1 MPITIEQNPPPL
13 ASPLVL
19 DGQDITTPWATWAMF
34 VETMLQKI
42 AAEANTGPSGPSD
55 IEWDTLTPAASITI
69 DLSGFKFKGKK
80 LTPTAD
86 TTFAAPTGTQQGNAL
101 YLVIDFG
108 ATTYAITFDAAW
120 KMAPEDE
127 VIRLA
132 NTRTVIHWV
141 VGPGTTINRVSF
153 STGVPI

>member
-1 MPITIEQNPPPL
+1 MAITIEQNPPPL

-42 AAEANTGPSGPSD
+42 ASEANTGPVGPSD
-55 IEWDTLTPAASITI
+55 IEWATLTPAASITI
-69 DLSGFKFKGKK
+69 DLSGFKFKGRR
-80 LTPTAD
+80 LQPNAD
-86 TTFAAPTGTQQGNAL
+86 TTFAAPTGTQQGNAVW
-101 YLVIDFG
+101 LVIDFD
-108 ATTYAITFDAAW
+108 ATPHAISFDSAW

-127 VIRLA
+127 VIRLP
-132 NTRTVIHWV
+132 NTRTVIQWV